1 MVTTDTTAP
10 PHLGHLGCPNLHTLS
25 LSSPER
31 VGGGL
36 SVCFSCGD
44 VRHYCAAQAAHS
56 HSHTLASPEL
66 VGGGCPGAHKAP
78 PGAEKRRT
86 ANSLG
91 RGDAE
96 SFARDLLR
104 GAGPFLLCCSACAF
118 QAAALLRY
126 SYVGVRHKFSWIP
139 TPQNAMLGAT
149 HGTLFVGFACLVE
162 PATRFGCVELTQLE
176 NLGAAL
182 AARR

>member
-1 MVTTDTTAP
+1 MW
-10 PHLGHLGCPNLHTLS
+10 
-25 LSSPER
+25 
-31 VGGGL
+31 
-36 SVCFSCGD
+36 FSCGD
-44 VRHYCAAQAAHS
+44 VRHYCVARATHS
-56 HSHTLASPEL
+56 HSHMLASPEL

-86 ANSLG
+86 ANSRG

-104 GAGPFLLCCSACAF
+104 GARPFLLCCSACAF

-139 TPQNAMLGAT
+139 GPQNAMLGAT
-149 HGTLFVGFACLVE
+149 HGALFVGLACLVE

-176 NLGAAL
+176 KSCPRSSAMKSCTRLT
-182 AARR
+182 